1 MPAEYLEPV
10 DVQEPVLA
18 VPQNM
23 IPPHN
28 GIGSELDS
36 LQNCISLIP
45 KAQTKDFQKLMNND
59 GKVGRSAGIPL
70 VEQSSESSFLLER
83 CSEQYGLR

>member
-1 MPAEYLEPV
+1 MPDEYLEPV
-10 DVQEPVLA
+10 DVQEPGIT

-36 LQNCISLIP
+36 LQNCIALIP
-45 KAQTKDFQKLMNND
+45 KAQTKDFHKLMNND
-59 GKVGRSAGIPL
+59 GKVGAL
-70 VEQSSESSFLLER
+70 VF
-83 CSEQYGLR
+83 